1 VQVVAMKV
9 ASRSG
14 FFVFLGGI
22 LAARNVVH
30 VRAAFTLSPPPIPD
44 MSLDQNLSVFDLHVT
59 AQSNTITPWTVPLSL
74 QTIELM
80 NSVDMHWN

>member
-1 VQVVAMKV
+1 MKV

-30 VRAAFTLSPPPIPD
+30 VRAAFTLQPPPSPND
-44 MSLDQNLSVFDLHVT
+44 FADLILPVPN
-59 AQSNTITPWTVPLSL
+59 ALINQSQPTGLLTFWLPPMVEN
-74 QTIELM
+74 
-80 NSVDMHWN
+80 VDASRVVVGRWS